1 MCFCPVFHFVYI
13 VYRSAVGTCAHRA
26 THTHVR
32 QVREM
37 NEIILSNS
45 ILFSLFGIGIGNW
58 KEKKKREK
66 KKLNG
71 QTQKCHPKN
80 VLFRSNRIYF
90 AETLSIMFVS
100 NTPLPQHTKSGGE
113 QREHFIKMY
122 KVVKFSFHWANR
134 VPTRCF
140 NRVVSNELRQQLISV
155 NVLFSRNG
163 IVYHCLSVFA
173 FRFLSHANFLNG

>member
-26 THTHVR
+26 THTC
-32 QVREM
+32 QTSEG
-37 NEIILSNS
+37 NEWNYIVEFDFILSLRLRNRK
-45 ILFSLFGIGIGNW
+45 L
-58 KEKKKREK
+58 KRKKKERK